1 MLDTLRSTTV
11 AATLLV
17 AAACAAAP
25 TGVSVQLADRAVMV
39 WEPATQTPAPVVIFS
54 HGFHGCSIQSQF
66 LMEALAN
73 AGYIVFAP
81 NHRDATCNDGQA
93 HWFDGPTA
101 PFQSPEKWSDAT
113 YRDRADDIGA
123 ILAALRT
130 DERFR
135 GRVDLNQL
143 GLVGHSLG
151 GYTVL
156 GLGGGWSS
164 WTLPGVKAVVAL
176 SPFTSPYVTQNTLH
190 GVDVPVMYQGGT
202 RDGWVTPVVSRPG
215 GAYDLTPAPKYYV
228 ELNDAGHFAWTDLR
242 DVDHAAIAAYAIA
255 FLNVYV
261 RGEADPQLT
270 LRRAEVADLRVDAP
284 TDAQRQAANTVTTQ
298 SASP

>member
-1 MLDTLRSTTV
+1 MLAALRRTTV
-11 AATLLV
+11 AMALV
-17 AAACAAAP
+17 AAAACAATP
-25 TGVSVQLADRAVMV
+25 TGESVELADRAVMV
-39 WEPATQTPAPVVIFS
+39 WEPATQAPAPVVVFS

-66 LMEALAN
+66 LTEALAA

-81 NHRDATCNDGQA
+81 NHRDATCNNGAA
-93 HWFDGPTA
+93 HWFEGPA
-101 PFQSPEKWSDAT
+101 ARFQSPTTWSDAT
-113 YRDRADDIGA
+113 YRDRADDIAA
-123 ILAALRT
+123 IVAALRT

-135 GRVDLNQL
+135 RRVDLDQL

-156 GLGGGWSS
+156 GLGGAWSS

-176 SPFTSPYVTQNTLH
+176 SPFTSPYVAQNTLH
-190 GVDVPVMYQGGT
+190 GIDVPVMYQGGS
-202 RDGWVTPVVSRPG
+202 RDGAVTPVVSRPG

-228 ELNDAGHFAWTDLR
+228 ELNGAGHFAWTDLR
-242 DVDHAAIAAYAIA
+242 DVDHAAIVAYAIG

-270 LRRAEVADLRVDAP
+270 QRRAEVADLRVDAP
-284 TDAQRQAANTVTTQ
+284 IDGVRQAANTATTQ